1 MPYVLFVVGTAATL
15 WLLVEA
21 RGVLQPI
28 MIAVVIWF
36 TLKALARVYS
46 RALGG
51 PRDAPPPGLAKGLS
65 VATMIGVLFGLGSMI
80 AENGRQIRDALPTY
94 EENLDALIARVAGA
108 FGHKTSIGV
117 GEMVQSIDLS
127 SAALGIAGSAASFL
141 SMIIIIT
148 FYVLFMFI
156 EDGVAQKKLAALVVD
171 DARRETL
178 EGLLTRINREI
189 ELYLG
194 IKVLLGLV
202 QSVPTFLVLWFV
214 GVDGAM
220 FWAMIIFF
228 SSFIPTIGTLVGI
241 AFPALMTLLQFEE
254 IGPFLIVIAT
264 LGVVQVMASNLLEPR
279 MMGQSLNLSPLI
291 IFIGIFAGGS
301 VWGIVGALI
310 IVPVLAVTM
319 IICATV
325 PQLRPVAVLLSNNG
339 QID

>member
-46 RALGG
+46 RALGSA
-51 PRDAPPPGLAKGLS
+51 RDAPPPGLAKGLS
-65 VATMIGVLFGLGSMI
+65 VATMVGVLFGLGSMI

-94 EENLDALIARVAGA
+94 EENLDALIARVSGA

-127 SAALGIAGSAASFL
+127 SAALGIAGSAANFL

-156 EDGVAQKKLAALVVD
+156 EDGVAEKKLAALVVD
-171 DARRETL
+171 DARRKTL
-178 EGLLTRINREI
+178 EGLLSRINREI

-202 QSVPTFLVLWFV
+202 QSIPTFLVLWFV

-228 SSFIPTIGTLVGI
+228 SSFIPTIGTLVG
-241 AFPALMTLLQFEE
+241 
-254 IGPFLIVIAT
+254 
-264 LGVVQVMASNLLEPR
+264 
-279 MMGQSLNLSPLI
+279 
-291 IFIGIFAGGS
+291 
-301 VWGIVGALI
+301 
-310 IVPVLAVTM
+310 
-319 IICATV
+319 
-325 PQLRPVAVLLSNNG
+325 
-339 QID
+339 